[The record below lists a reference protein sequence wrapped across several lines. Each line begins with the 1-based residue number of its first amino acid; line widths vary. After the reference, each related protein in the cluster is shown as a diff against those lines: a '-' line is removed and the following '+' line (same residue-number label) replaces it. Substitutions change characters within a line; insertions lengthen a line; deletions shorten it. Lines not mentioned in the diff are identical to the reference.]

1 MFIQLQPLLSSTPQ
15 PLLVE
20 PASAQ
25 RQSLVPANQKITP
38 PIPTQPKS
46 FEVATT
52 SNITIS
58 RPDASDIP
66 EIQRLTRESCDIRRQ
81 INADSVRDASIISKL
96 KQLNATYIPG
106 PLKVGG
112 ISDSGKHQLSLTLL
126 LSVYV

>member
-1 MFIQLQPLLSSTPQ
+1 M
-15 PLLVE
+15 
-20 PASAQ
+20 
-25 RQSLVPANQKITP
+25 TP

-46 FEVATT
+46 FEKSFEVTT
-52 SNITIS
+52 PSNTTS

-106 PLKVGG
+106 PLKVGTT
-112 ISDSGKHQLSLTLL
+112 DSSKHQPFLPLCLTNTRLKNIL
-126 LSVYV
+126 KPWKGG